1 MGFLTTTILSGAIYD
16 IFKSGLSITKNAL
29 ASRLKNWLID
39 DTTLENLTDKLQ
51 KLNLNDEMSEKAI
64 ENKINS
70 SNELKN
76 LLGNISARNVNI
88 QIHSGAGDNIIGNKI
103 TNGNNNE

>member
-1 MGFLTTTILSGAIYD
+1 MEFLTITILSGAIYD
-16 IFKSGLSITKNAL
+16 LFKCGLSITKNTL

-39 DTTLENLTDKLQ
+39 DATLEKLTDELQ
-51 KLNLNDEMSEKAI
+51 ELNLNDEMSEKAL

-76 LLGNISARNVNI
+76 LLGNISAHNI
-88 QIHSGAGDNIIGNKI
+88 QIHSGSGDNIIGNKI
-103 TNGNNNE
+103 INGNYNE

>member
-16 IFKSGLSITKNAL
+16 LFKNSLSITKDAL
-29 ASRLKNWLID
+29 ASRLKNWVID
-39 DTTLENLTDKLQ
+39 DSILTKLTDKLQ
-51 KLNLNDEMSEKAI
+51 DLNLNDEMSEKAI

-76 LLGNISARNVNI
+76 LLSNIFAHNANI
-88 QIHSGAGDNIIGNKI
+88 QMHSGTGDNIIGNKI
-103 TNGNNNE
+103 INGQINE